1 MNEIINFTKSVLV
14 ALAAWVLA
22 LMTNHHDAIYTLF
35 FGFVLD
41 VAMGIG
47 ADVNILKNPFSMK
60 KALGGLKLLL
70 FYFALIIFI
79 HIAMSTQYL
88 EAGTTMVTWL
98 TYIVGYFY
106 VTNIF
111 RNAEIIFPGNKAI
124 SFIYSFLSTE
134 VIFKLK
140 EFLGFKKEE
149 ESKQE
154 NE

>member
-1 MNEIINFTKSVLV
+1 
-14 ALAAWVLA
+14 
-22 LMTNHHDAIYTLF
+22 
-35 FGFVLD
+35 
-41 VAMGIG
+41 
-47 ADVNILKNPFSMK
+47 MK
-60 KALGGLKLLL
+60 KALEGLKLLL

-106 VTNIF
+106 MTNIF

-134 VIFKLK
+134 VFYKLK

-149 ESKQE
+149 E
-154 NE
+154 NEDK